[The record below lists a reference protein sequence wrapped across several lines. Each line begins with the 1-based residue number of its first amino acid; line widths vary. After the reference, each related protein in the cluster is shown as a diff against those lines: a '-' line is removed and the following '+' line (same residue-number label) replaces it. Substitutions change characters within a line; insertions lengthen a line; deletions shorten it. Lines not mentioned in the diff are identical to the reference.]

1 MKNEDKIIE
10 LLAEMV
16 HKQDE
21 MVKNQ
26 SQMVKNQNS
35 TNERLERL
43 ESQMIKLNVQTVE
56 NTRAIIKLAD
66 RIEDF
71 AEHEKRIQNLE
82 KAVFKA

>member
-1 MKNEDKIIE
+1 MKNENRIVE

-26 SQMVKNQNS
+26 SN

-43 ESQMIKLNVQTVE
+43 ETQMIKLNVQTSE
-56 NTRAIIKLAD
+56 NTRAVIKLAD
-66 RIEDF
+66 KIEDF
-71 AEHEKRIQNLE
+71 GEHEKRIQKLE
-82 KAVFKA
+82 KVVFKS

>member
-1 MKNEDKIIE
+1 
-10 LLAEMV
+10 
-16 HKQDE
+16 
-21 MVKNQ
+21 
-26 SQMVKNQNS
+26 
-35 TNERLERL
+35 
-43 ESQMIKLNVQTVE
+43 MIKLNVQTVE